1 VAGRRPIIHDQF
13 LQLQA
18 LERLSVDSQLERRP
32 TVIFELDHHATG
44 VVLLFEGKEVRFPAK
59 AAAAVDAIA
68 ESDGSFSAA
77 ELPGRLDKPG
87 RLVLVRRLVREGFL
101 HVLG

>member
-1 VAGRRPIIHDQF
+1 MNGKTTWN
-13 LQLQA
+13 
-18 LERLSVDSQLERRP
+18 ERGPDGNGN
-32 TVIFELDHHATG
+32 AAG

-59 AAAAVDAIA
+59 AAAAVDAIT

-77 ELPGRLDKPG
+77 ELPAPLDKPG

-101 HVLG
+101 RSLL